1 MLVAYICGWLPYSL
15 LGTADRK
22 VFKRTGTRTISQP
35 WWQKAI
41 DKAVLGYADQQI
53 IYGFAILIAGFIQWG
68 SISVYHY
75 HVVMYLAW
83 MSSNTHLSAVTL
95 LPWIFDNAKRQIRNM
110 LRLIGMSIVAAML
123 VAALVPTTKRFW
135 FLIAFNWSDLPAGV
149 PAHCFWQGEYAGTF
163 EKDSLWSFLIVIASC
178 MFKGAQLF
186 GLSRQA
192 KKLEFVLL
200 GGLAKKIDR
209 VLEEL
214 EKGTQR
220 RTWLLLR
227 YKFIVHLY
235 AHVWFVSELS
245 KSVTI
250 SLWMCGAGLAWGS
263 LKLLLVRRSIGADI
277 LKNENIWSFGQ
288 ILALL
293 LLIIPMIAFLEV
305 VSGRGNLPYDD
316 WQRSVL
322 TRS

>member
-22 VFKRTGTRTISQP
+22 VFKRTGTRTITQP

-41 DKAVLGYADQQI
+41 DNAVLGYADQQI

-75 HVVMYLAW
+75 HVVIYLAW

-95 LPWIFDNAKRQIRNM
+95 LPWIFDNENRQIRNM

-135 FLIAFNWSDLPAGV
+135 FLIAFNWSDLPTGV
-149 PAHCFWQGEYAGTF
+149 PAHCFWQSEYAGTF

-192 KKLEFVLL
+192 KKFEFVLL
-200 GGLAKKIDR
+200 RGLARKIDR
-209 VLEEL
+209 VLKEL
-214 EKGTQR
+214 EKDTQR

-227 YKFIVHLY
+227 YKFTVNLY

-245 KSVTI
+245 KSVTV

-263 LKLLLVRRSIGADI
+263 LKLLLVRRSIGAEV

-288 ILALL
+288 SLALL
-293 LLIIPMIAFLEV
+293 LLTIPMIAFLEAA
-305 VSGRGNLPYDD
+305 SGRGNLPFDD

>member
-1 MLVAYICGWLPYSL
+1 MCAFLITAYAVFVWMLVAYICGWLPYSL

-22 VFKRTGTRTISQP
+22 VFKRTGTRTITQP

-75 HVVMYLAW
+75 HVVIYLAW

-95 LPWIFDNAKRQIRNM
+95 LPSIFDDAKRHIRNM

-135 FLIAFNWSDLPAGV
+135 FLIAFNWSDLPTGV
-149 PAHCFWQGEYAGTF
+149 PARCFWQSEYAGTF

-192 KKLEFVLL
+192 KKFEFVLL
-200 GGLAKKIDR
+200 GGLASKIDG

-214 EKGTQR
+214 EKDTQR

-227 YKFIVHLY
+227 
-235 AHVWFVSELS
+235 
-245 KSVTI
+245 
-250 SLWMCGAGLAWGS
+250 
-263 LKLLLVRRSIGADI
+263 
-277 LKNENIWSFGQ
+277 
-288 ILALL
+288 
-293 LLIIPMIAFLEV
+293 
-305 VSGRGNLPYDD
+305 
-316 WQRSVL
+316 
-322 TRS
+322 